1 MMKSHTPKNKRF
13 KFKQF
18 SIDGGQAGMPV
29 STDGVLLG
37 AWAFTHHP
45 KTILDI
51 GTGTGLLAL
60 MCAQRFSDAQITAID
75 IDAFAFEAAQYNS
88 DTSLWG
94 QRIRVIQG
102 DILDTSFAPSFDA
115 IICNPPYF
123 NSGELSHDPQRATAR
138 HTNQLAHHALL
149 VRAKSLL
156 NDEGQACFILPVYEG
171 EQFIEQA
178 LTLSWQLKRRCTVQ
192 PIAHK
197 PAHRLLIELSLAS
210 ASVIDSS
217 LVIHSSSGYSE
228 AFIALTQDF
237 YLKM

>member
-60 MCAQRFSDAQITAID
+60 MCAQRFSDAQITAVD

-88 DTSLWG
+88 
-94 QRIRVIQG
+94 
-102 DILDTSFAPSFDA
+102 
-115 IICNPPYF
+115 N
-123 NSGELSHDPQRATAR
+123 
-138 HTNQLAHHALL
+138 
-149 VRAKSLL
+149 
-156 NDEGQACFILPVYEG
+156 
-171 EQFIEQA
+171 
-178 LTLSWQLKRRCTVQ
+178 
-192 PIAHK
+192 
-197 PAHRLLIELSLAS
+197 AS
-210 ASVIDSS
+210 S
-217 LVIHSSSGYSE
+217 
-228 AFIALTQDF
+228 
-237 YLKM
+237 

>member
-1 MMKSHTPKNKRF
+1 MKSSTLKTKRF

-75 IDAFAFEAAQYNS
+75 IDDFAFEAAQHNS
-88 DTSLWG
+88 NASSWG
-94 QRIRVIQG
+94 QRIHVLQG
-102 DILDTSFAPSFDA
+102 DILHTSLTPSFDA

-138 HTNQLAHHALL
+138 HTNQLAHHTLL

-171 EQFIEQA
+171 GQFIEQA
-178 LTLSWQLKRRCTVQ
+178 LTLGWQLKLRCTVQ
-192 PIAHK
+192 PTVHK
-197 PAHRLLIELSLAS
+197 PAHRLLIELSLT
-210 ASVIDSS
+210 SVNPIDSQ
-217 LVIHSSSGYSE
+217 LIIHSSNGYSE
-228 AFIALTQDF
+228 AFIVLTQDF